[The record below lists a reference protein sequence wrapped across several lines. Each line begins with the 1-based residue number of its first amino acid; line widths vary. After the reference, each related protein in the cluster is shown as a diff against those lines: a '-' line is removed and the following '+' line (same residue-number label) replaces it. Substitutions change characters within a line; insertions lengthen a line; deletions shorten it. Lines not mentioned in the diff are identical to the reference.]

1 MTYYCVAASAPGS
14 AASIPCSPD
23 NIGLTQAD
31 AGQLAAALLTVAAF
45 AFVVRVVLR
54 FLTNSRS

>member
-1 MTYYCVAASAPGS
+1 MTYYCVASSAPGS

-31 AGQLAAALLTVAAF
+31 AGQLAAALLTVATF
-45 AFVVRVVLR
+45 AYLVRVVLR

>member
-23 NIGLTQAD
+23 NIGLTQD
-31 AGQLAAALLTVAAF
+31 AANSLAGALITVAVA
-45 AFVVRVVLR
+45 AYLWRFVIR
-54 FLTNSRS
+54 FFLNSKG